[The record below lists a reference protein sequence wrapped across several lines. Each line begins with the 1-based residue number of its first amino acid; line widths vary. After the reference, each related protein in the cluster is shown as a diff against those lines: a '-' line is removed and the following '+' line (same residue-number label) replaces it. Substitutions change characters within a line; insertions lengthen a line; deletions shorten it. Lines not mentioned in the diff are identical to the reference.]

1 MTLYK
6 IRHSGTQEFVSEINP
21 IWNRTHADISP
32 APLGKVEFV
41 EGWNNPAALVYK
53 TYEEAKAASY
63 KVWDIEEIR
72 TTVEEI

>member
-6 IRHSGTQEFVSEINP
+6 IRHSGTQEFVSEIKP
-21 IWNRTHADISP
+21 LWNRTH
-32 APLGKVEFV
+32 PLGKVEFV